1 MWFLGHDANW
11 DMRRKHTEEDI
22 QFLRAFG
29 ERVRILRENAG
40 LTQADLETDA
50 KMSKNQIGRIERG
63 EISTSITNLNLIAK
77 ALNLKAKDFFDF
89 WI

>member
-1 MWFLGHDANW
+1 
-11 DMRRKHTEEDI
+11 MRRKHTEEDI
-22 QFLRAFG
+22 EFLKVFG
-29 ERVRILRENAG
+29 EKLRTLRENAG

-77 ALNLKAKDFFDF
+77 ALNLQVKDFFDF
-89 WI
+89 